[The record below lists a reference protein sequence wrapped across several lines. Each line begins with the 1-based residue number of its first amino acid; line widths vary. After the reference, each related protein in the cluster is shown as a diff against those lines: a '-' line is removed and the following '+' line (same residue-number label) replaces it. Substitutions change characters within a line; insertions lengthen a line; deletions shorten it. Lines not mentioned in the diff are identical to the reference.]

1 MTENCKGGYLPYKN
15 GESMIYF
22 LPQGIDVQL
31 QLLVRINVFEVQ
43 ELLL

>member
-1 MTENCKGGYLPYKN
+1 
-15 GESMIYF
+15 MIHA

-43 ELLL
+43 ELLLGFQLLIKK